1 MAQTFLEH
9 GDNVVVAGR
18 SGVPESLKS
27 ERLFSTTCD
36 VLDGDSLRAL
46 GKFAHKAVGVPDLW
60 VHLAAVSHA
69 ARDTIDQ
76 IDDADLRNV
85 VQTNVLGTLLS
96 TKAALLCGART
107 IFLFDGAGTDGR
119 TTPKFAAYG
128 ATKAGLVQFM
138 KTINAELKQKG
149 ERPRVNLCSPGM
161 VITDLLLRN
170 EATVAPD
177 LRRIFNILCERPSTV
192 AAWLV
197 PRLRDATLAQRFG
210 LHIRF
215 LTMAGVVWR
224 FLTARRRRNRL
235 IDEATGAL
243 VGDKVKVQ

>member
-1 MAQTFLEH
+1 MIWVVVGIFLVFFVAGALFASRRRAARRVDRPLNVVLVGGTRGVGAAMAQTFLEH

-36 VLDGDSLRAL
+36 VLDGGSLRAL

-161 VITDLLLRN
+161 VITDLLLR
-170 EATVAPD
+170 
-177 LRRIFNILCERPSTV
+177 LPSKIEH
-192 AAWLV
+192 A
-197 PRLRDATLAQRFG
+197 
-210 LHIRF
+210 
-215 LTMAGVVWR
+215 
-224 FLTARRRRNRL
+224 N
-235 IDEATGAL
+235 
-243 VGDKVKVQ
+243 